1 MRLFTE
7 DELRKECIDF
17 FKWNARE
24 VGAYINYLVGYSDT
38 DGFDEDDYS
47 SKELESVE
55 ELVAYQASAATTIN
69 ELETEI
75 QILKKFLGSID

>member
-38 DGFDEDDYS
+38 DGFDEQALDNFEGGTLEERYQMYVK
-47 SKELESVE
+47 SKNGQA
-55 ELVAYQASAATTIN
+55 LV
-69 ELETEI
+69 
-75 QILKKFLGSID
+75 